1 MSNLSLEEL
10 LHAQTDIVQ
19 LLEMMAQEPS
29 LFKTQVQ
36 DCAQKSLQILFFLQK
51 QLEQVQHNPFLD
63 AKQQKLQQ
71 DIHRKKAI
79 IEQRLQNLLQVD
91 FASNSYLVQLEQILQ
106 FKNNLQTDIQ
116 QLIDISQIHVNPVLQ
131 EFLAMLAVWYTDIS
145 IRIKSVGQNFYQQN
159 QQNSN
164 Q

>member
-10 LHAQTDIVQ
+10 IHAQTDIVQ

-36 DCAQKSLQILFFLQK
+36 DCAQKSLQVLFFLQK
-51 QLEQVQHNPFLD
+51 QLEQVEHNPFLD

-71 DIHRKKAI
+71 DINRKKAI
-79 IEQRLQNLLQVD
+79 IEQRLQNLLQLD

-106 FKNNLQTDIQ
+106 FKNNIQADIE
-116 QLIDISQIHVNPVLQ
+116 QLTAIEQASPNPTLKQ
-131 EFLAMLAVWYTDIS
+131 FLAILATWSVDIN
-145 IRIKSVGQNFYQQN
+145 RQIKSVGQNFYQPN
-159 QQNSN
+159 Q
-164 Q
+164 